1 MPSPTFRLF
10 RLLVFYPLVCLLAF
24 SSIAATAPL
33 RISAWNL
40 EHLGSRTDPERT
52 DEDLEALVIKIRSL
66 GVSILAV
73 SEINGWRTLRDLT
86 RRLGPEWDGVLGR
99 SGFIG
104 GNPPKQIGV
113 GFLWD
118 KSRVKLIHAEEWV
131 DMPRRLEGLPVFHR
145 LPVSASFRSVGGG
158 PDFRL
163 VAVHL
168 KAGFNATDI
177 KKRFLELGEIKN
189 RIDALISRRRE
200 DLDIAVLGD
209 FNHGARSPENTVF
222 SGNGYSTYLVP
233 KTHTSTIIHFNEQ
246 IDHIV
251 PLSSFNEIKPQTFQV
266 IKGDGKYSKK
276 TWRNRYSDHYP
287 VIVELHSGPDDD
299 PHARFSKTG
308 KQLRPLSQ
316 FRE

>member
-1 MPSPTFRLF
+1 MPSITSRFL

-24 SSIAATAPL
+24 SGLAATAPL
-33 RISAWNL
+33 RIGAWNL

-52 DEDLEALVIKIRSL
+52 EEDLEALATKIRNL

-73 SEINGWRTLRDLT
+73 SEINGWRTLRDLS
-86 RRLGPEWDGVLGR
+86 RRIGPQWDGVLGR

-145 LPVSASFRSVGGG
+145 LPVSASFRVVGGG

-168 KAGFNATDI
+168 KAGFEAPDM
-177 KKRFLELGEIKN
+177 KKRTLELGEIKN
-189 RIDALISRRRE
+189 RVDALISNRRE

-209 FNHGARSPENTVF
+209 FNHGARAPELSVLA
-222 SGNGYSTYLVP
+222 GNDYATYLMP
-233 KTHTSTIIHFNEQ
+233 KTPASTIIHFNQQ

-251 PLSSFNEIKPQTFQV
+251 PLTSFNEIKPQTFQV
-266 IKGDGKYSKK
+266 IKGNGTHTKK

-287 VIVELHSGPDDD
+287 VIVELHAGPDDD